1 MGREGNG
8 VVQGGGAGLF
18 ILSGVAQHSKQL
30 TTRKKK
36 LLNNLRGK
44 GYCYL
49 DTFSIYQGKSTFL
62 LSFITFKIDEIVF
75 RFLPLTEL
83 L

>member
-44 GYCYL
+44 GRGREREG
-49 DTFSIYQGKSTFL
+49 TGKRGGG
-62 LSFITFKIDEIVF
+62 IKKKGKN
-75 RFLPLTEL
+75 
-83 L
+83 